1 MKITDLFFFRR
12 TGVIL
17 LSVVSI
23 CGVFYLNN
31 KIKVDFL
38 DAKIKNEKQYNYVN
52 NVFNQKMEENAE
64 TSSISTKMKEYFQ
77 LKPTLVQTTKSQS
90 QFDYLAREKEALSHI
105 IFDSVEKDTSVTYTL
120 LIIISSHVNN
130 RNRRDRI
137 RESWGSIF
145 NWVTVEK
152 YLLVFVVARTSDAK
166 PMIEIADEARIRRD
180 ILYLDIFEDFYLLT
194 KKVIVGLTWAKSNV
208 KFKALLKGDD
218 DTFVNIDNIIQ
229 FIKINDII
237 DGYFGN
243 TIYKAKVRKFGRYQ
257 VSKKEF
263 KKDIYET
270 YCSGGGFILTN
281 SSVYK
286 MTKLFDLNKIFRID
300 DAFVGE
306 IAYQAEI
313 PVRGIKGFYMYNNNC
328 KYQKDV
334 MVSHPALIIGCNDFL
349 LKKSLIDN
357 GKLPRDLTLEKQSC
371 YDEKVVCKIEI
382 NK

>member
-1 MKITDLFFFRR
+1 MRITELFFYRR
-12 TGVIL
+12 TAVIL

-23 CGVFYLNN
+23 WGVFYLNN
-31 KIKVDFL
+31 KIKDVFL
-38 DAKIKNEKQYNYVN
+38 DMNIKNDKHYNYFN
-52 NVFNQKMEENAE
+52 KVFNQTNEENDE

-77 LKPTLVQTTKSQS
+77 LKPTLVQTTKIP
-90 QFDYLAREKEALSHI
+90 FDYLAKENEALSHI
-105 IFDSVEKDTSVTYTL
+105 IFDYVEKDNTVTYTL

-130 RNRRDRI
+130 RKRRDRI

-145 NWVTVEK
+145 NWVTVKK

-166 PMIEIADEARIRRD
+166 SMIEIADEARIRRD
-180 ILYLDIFEDFYLLT
+180 VLYLDIFEDFYLLT
-194 KKVIVGLTWAKSNV
+194 KKVIVGLTWAKNYV

-218 DTFVNIDNIIQ
+218 DTFVNIDNVIQ
-229 FIKINDII
+229 FINVNDII

-243 TIYKAKVRKFGRYQ
+243 KIYKAKVRKFGRYQ
-257 VSKKEF
+257 VSKEEF

-286 MTKLFDLNKIFRID
+286 MTKLFDINKILRID
-300 DAFVGE
+300 DAYVGE

-334 MVSHPALIIGCNDFL
+334 MVSHPALIIACNEFL
-349 LKKSLIDN
+349 LKKSMIDN
-357 GKLPRDLTLEKQSC
+357 GKLPWDLTLEKQSC
-371 YDEKVVCKIEI
+371 YDEKVICKIEI
-382 NK
+382 TK